1 MAIQKIDSIYLY
13 TGMTWAPDETGSS
26 VEARDHMDSLGI
38 PYMHMNYADPE
49 QHEAALSPLRDW
61 AMVGMPDSLDEFPF
75 VVYTEVHDDID
86 TEFQPKVI
94 IYGLDAIKQSNIAT
108 LYKLGR

>member
-1 MAIQKIDSIYLY
+1 
-13 TGMTWAPDETGSS
+13 
-26 VEARDHMDSLGI
+26 
-38 PYMHMNYADPE
+38 
-49 QHEAALSPLRDW
+49 
-61 AMVGMPDSLDEFPF
+61 MVGMPDSLDEFPF